1 MLRTP
6 IVLALTLA
14 LSQRLVA
21 QSPDTSVHSRVD
33 RVFTAYARTDSPGCA
48 VGVYRNGEI
57 EYARGYGMANLELHV
72 GLTPRSVFD
81 IGSTSKQFTAASI
94 LLLAQQG
101 KLSLDDDIRKH
112 IPELPNYGKTMTIRH
127 ILTHTSGL
135 RDYLTLWDLAGVD
148 DADLTTDDDAFALI
162 TR

>member
-1 MLRTP
+1 MLRAS
-6 IVLALTLA
+6 IVFALALA
-14 LSQRLVA
+14 AQPRLVA
-21 QSPDTSVHSRVD
+21 QSSDTSVHSRVD
-33 RVFTAYARTDSPGCA
+33 RVFTAYDRSDSPGCA

-101 KLSLDDDIRKH
+101 KLSLDDDVRKH
-112 IPELPNYGKTMTIRH
+112 IPEMPDLGTPVTLRH
-127 ILTHTSGL
+127 LLHH
-135 RDYLTLWDLAGVD
+135 
-148 DADLTTDDDAFALI
+148 
-162 TR
+162 

>member
-1 MLRTP
+1 MLRRL

-14 LSQRLVA
+14 LSPQLEA
-21 QSPDTSVHSRVD
+21 QSTDTSVHARVD
-33 RVFTAYARTDSPGCA
+33 RVFTVYDRTDSPGCA

-57 EYARGYGMANLELHV
+57 EYARGYGMANLELNV

-81 IGSTSKQFTAASI
+81 IGSTSKQFTAASV

-112 IPELPNYGKTMTIRH
+112 IPELP
-127 ILTHTSGL
+127 S
-135 RDYLTLWDLAGVD
+135 
-148 DADLTTDDDAFALI
+148 
-162 TR
+162 